1 MINRYYSSWIE
12 AEEISSTDM
21 KSSEAE
27 SESDN
32 KQRKRTTSS
41 QAKEEEKEDSLLKYN
56 NFEAPSINVE
66 VNDEDISWCEDEIKR
81 ESDVSYADTSSS
93 SSSSDDDDD
102 DDRVG
107 SLSDSRVKHSSGF
120 LKRAD
125 ARNSSEGVM
134 LKMDDSMFQF
144 GDISD
149 TDVSLFLSFTVSQT
163 GMFPLS
169 SATARR
175 PQSELQTVI

>member
-1 MINRYYSSWIE
+1 
-12 AEEISSTDM
+12 M

-41 QAKEEEKEDSLLKYN
+41 QTKEEEEEDSLLKYN

-81 ESDVSYADTSSS
+81 KSDASYADTS

-102 DDRVG
+102 DGDRVG

-134 LKMDDSMFQF
+134 FKMDDSMFQF

-149 TDVSLFLSFTVSQT
+149 TDVSLF
-163 GMFPLS
+163 
-169 SATARR
+169 
-175 PQSELQTVI
+175 